1 MGENR
6 ETPSPWVLYGLRL
19 SVLVE
24 QIWWEYPG
32 FLQLWYSDD
41 FSTAGVDA
49 HLKPA
54 IACIEALGPA
64 CRLFIG
70 QEK

>member
-1 MGENR
+1 M
-6 ETPSPWVLYGLRL
+6 VLYWLRL
-19 SVLVE
+19 YVIVE

-41 FSTAGVDA
+41 FSTAGTDA

-54 IACIEALGPA
+54 IACMRTWGLHMDY
-64 CRLFIG
+64 LL
-70 QEK
+70 EKRNNSL

>member
-1 MGENR
+1 M
-6 ETPSPWVLYGLRL
+6 VLYGMRL

-41 FSTAGVDA
+41 FSTAGADA

-64 CRLFIG
+64 CGLFIG